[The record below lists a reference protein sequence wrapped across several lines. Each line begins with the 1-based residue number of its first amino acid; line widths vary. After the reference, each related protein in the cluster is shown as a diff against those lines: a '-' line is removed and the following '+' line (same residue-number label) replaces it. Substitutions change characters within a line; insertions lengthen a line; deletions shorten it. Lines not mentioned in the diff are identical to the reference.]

1 MARYPVVPKT
11 ALVALVAVAGA
22 LASVPAAGALASTP
36 ADTLETKV
44 HALEQV
50 IEDYNEVREDLRA
63 TRRQQADLAR
73 RMRPLERALDARQAQ
88 LGMIAATAYRTS
100 GAAPALVVI
109 NAESAE
115 DFADRLLVL
124 DRLAAQQNKA
134 ITGLNVARERYDTSR
149 RTLDALVSQ
158 QIAQERQLAGKKSQI
173 EKDIVQLERMRE
185 LSGYT
190 PIRSRI
196 SGFVPKFTPDRAGAA
211 VRFAYAQLGKS
222 YRFGAGGPDSYDCS
236 GLTSAAWGR
245 AGVSLPHNSRRQW
258 HAVSPIKRS
267 DLRPGDLVFYYS
279 SIHHVA
285 IYVGGGKMIHAPQ
298 HGEPVRMD
306 DVDYQPIHGYGRPR

>member
-1 MARYPVVPKT
+1 MRRYSVVPKT
-11 ALVALVAVAGA
+11 AFVALAAV
-22 LASVPAAGALASTP
+22 LVLVPAP
-36 ADTLETKV
+36 ADAAPTDTLQAKV

-73 RMRPLERALDARQAQ
+73 KLHPLERALDARQER

-109 NAESAE
+109 NAESAS

-124 DRLAAQQNKA
+124 DRLAAQQHKA
-134 ITGLNVARERYDTSR
+134 ITALSVARERFDTSR
-149 RTLDALVSQ
+149 RTLDALVAQ
-158 QIAQERQLAGKKSQI
+158 QTAQHRQLGGKKAQI
-173 EKDIVQLERMRE
+173 EKDIRHLERLRE

-190 PIRSRI
+190 PVRSRI
-196 SGFVPKFTPDRAGAA
+196 SGFVPTFTPDRAGAA
-211 VRFAYAQLGKS
+211 VRFAYAQLGKG
-222 YRFGAGGPDSYDCS
+222 YRFGAEGPDSYDCS

-258 HAVSPIKRS
+258 DAVSPIDRS
-267 DLRPGDLVFYYS
+267 ELRPGDLVFYYE

-298 HGEPVRMD
+298 HGEPVRID
-306 DVDYQPIHGYGRPR
+306 DVDYQPIHGYGRPH

>member
-1 MARYPVVPKT
+1 VPKT

-22 LASVPAAGALASTP
+22 LASVPAASALASTP
-36 ADTLETKV
+36 ADTLQAKV
-44 HALEQV
+44 HTLEQV

-73 RMRPLERALDARQAQ
+73 RMRPLERALDARQAH

-100 GAAPALVVI
+100 GAVPALVVI
-109 NAESAE
+109 NAESAS

-124 DRLAAQQNKA
+124 DRMAAQQHKV
-134 ITGLNVARERYDTSR
+134 ISGLNVARERYDTTR

-158 QIAQERQLAGKKSQI
+158 QIAQERQLAGKRTQI
-173 EKDIVQLERMRE
+173 EKDIVQLERLRE

-196 SGFVPKFTPDRAGAA
+196 SGFVPAFTPDRAGTA
-211 VRFAYAQLGKS
+211 VRFAYAQLGKA

-267 DLRPGDLVFYYS
+267 DLRPGDLVFYYQN
-279 SIHHVA
+279 IHHVA
-285 IYVGGGKMIHAPQ
+285 IYVGDGKMIHAPQ